1 MNLHFAPICGNG
13 IHGGEPTN
21 APSIQLSS
29 VAGCDH
35 SWPFTYIQSMAEL
48 VKATPGYSLAMA
60 IAIQVVKVD
69 RQYEWSL
76 GE

>member
-1 MNLHFAPICGNG
+1 VSLLMLDRFGSPAWMGVP
-13 IHGGEPTN
+13 
-21 APSIQLSS
+21 
-29 VAGCDH
+29 
-35 SWPFTYIQSMAEL
+35 
-48 VKATPGYSLAMA
+48 TPGYSLAMA